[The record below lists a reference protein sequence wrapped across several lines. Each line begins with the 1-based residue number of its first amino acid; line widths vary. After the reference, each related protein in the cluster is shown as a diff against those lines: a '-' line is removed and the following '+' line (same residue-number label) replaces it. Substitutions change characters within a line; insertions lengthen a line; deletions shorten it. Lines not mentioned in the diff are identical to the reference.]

1 MYRRSRGMKYADE
14 EKMHKR
20 REALGECYAVKKK
33 GEN

>member
-14 EKMHKR
+14 EKMQKIW
-20 REALGECYAVKKK
+20 EALGECYAVKKK